1 MGSMS
6 YYGLGFKTLGVEG
19 GLSGSRVKA
28 LATLALGFK
37 KKTVQRLYV
46 ALHRFS
52 GTLSNTASGCQ
63 ASGS

>member
-37 KKTVQRLYV
+37 
-46 ALHRFS
+46 
-52 GTLSNTASGCQ
+52 
-63 ASGS
+63 